1 MRRGPEIK
9 RRSGLSLC
17 AWFAAVLIALIIA
30 GCNRPLPEQDSAAA
44 HLYVSRCGRCHRA
57 YAPESL
63 TAAMWQ
69 VQVQMM
75 ETKMQQ
81 YGVPPLSDEER
92 ETIMSYLTRN
102 AAHE

>member
-1 MRRGPEIK
+1 MKRGLEIK
-9 RRSGLSLC
+9 GRSGLTPC
-17 AWFAAVLIALIIA
+17 AWFAAAAIALTLA

-44 HLYVSRCGRCHRA
+44 HLYIRRCGRCHRA
-57 YAPESL
+57 YSPESL

-75 ETKMQQ
+75 ETKMRQ
-81 YGVPPLSDEER
+81 YGVPPLTGQER